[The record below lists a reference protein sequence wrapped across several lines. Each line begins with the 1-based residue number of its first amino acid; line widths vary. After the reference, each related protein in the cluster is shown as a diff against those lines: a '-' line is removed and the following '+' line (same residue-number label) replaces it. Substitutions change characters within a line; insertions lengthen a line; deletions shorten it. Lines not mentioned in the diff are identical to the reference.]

1 MPADP
6 LIEYF
11 IGDNP
16 VNKVH
21 FLWKKSLPLE
31 RKPGWNHGLDKDE
44 IFITYG
50 DYFSAIEFFLK
61 KNSFGI
67 VLSAASDY
75 LKKDITS
82 KDIDKIGIHLEKHG
96 QFYHPARIE
105 VKTGEKK
112 ILFVVNCAVSDCGKS
127 CIQREYNVLKR
138 LNNIFILSCL
148 PAVYGFDEI
157 TVKEKTKKIIMY
169 LGLWFKGYHEFHIS
183 CDYGDQKKRIIV
195 WNNDKEN
202 FTLSDRET
210 EELYSQ
216 AAEIL
221 TFYYNIE
228 TFEQIYPWH
237 HAAGDF
243 VLKKTDDAIKLK
255 LISARQYAPMV
266 EAPVESDK
274 RKHSTDSVLEGLL
287 LFFLNLSIRMRLDR
301 LDGTGNIVWSD
312 NIAVQGTVNGF
323 LKGLSLKNSCVQ
335 FSDPLDFCFY
345 KTLSSCDEDD
355 LFDLSKLIVDSYSP
369 DAPEIPVIKK
379 KLKEHVHTLYRAVKS
394 KMITVGSY
402 TVPAKKENTFN
413 SVVKHPCTGRLSCGN
428 IQTK

>member
-6 LIEYF
+6 LIECF

-16 VNKVH
+16 VNKTH
-21 FLWKKSLPLE
+21 FLWKKALPLE
-31 RKPGWNHGLDKDE
+31 RKPGGDYALDKD
-44 IFITYG
+44 ITYG
-50 DYFSAIEFFLK
+50 DYFCAIGSFLK
-61 KNSFGI
+61 KNRFGV
-67 VLSAASDY
+67 VLSAVSDY

-82 KDIDKIGIHLEKHG
+82 KNIDEISIHLEKHG

-105 VKTGEKK
+105 VSIEGKK
-112 ILFVVNCAVSDCGKS
+112 LLFVVNCAVSDAGKS

-138 LNNIFILSCL
+138 LNNIFTLSCL

-157 TVKEKTKKIIMY
+157 TVKEKLKKIIMY
-169 LGLWFKGYHEFHIS
+169 LGLWFKEYHEFHIS
-183 CDYGDQKKRIIV
+183 GGYGDQKKRIIV
-195 WNNDKEN
+195 WNNDKVN
-202 FTLSDRET
+202 FILSDQET

-243 VLKKTDDAIKLK
+243 VLKKTDDSIKLK
-255 LISARQYAPMV
+255 LISARQYAPMF
-266 EAPVESDK
+266 EAHSGLDK
-274 RKHSTDSVLEGLL
+274 KKHCTDSVLEGLL

-312 NIAVQGTVNGF
+312 NIAVQGTLNGF
-323 LKGLSLKNSCVQ
+323 LKGLSLKDSCAQ

-355 LFDLSKLIVDSYSP
+355 LFDLSKLIVDSYSRN
-369 DAPEIPVIKK
+369 APEIPIVREN
-379 KLKEHVHTLYRAVKS
+379 LKEHVHTLYRAVNRKL
-394 KMITVGSY
+394 INANSY
-402 TVPAKKENTFN
+402 TLPAKK
-413 SVVKHPCTGRLSCGN
+413 
-428 IQTK
+428 